1 MAKNIRG
8 VTVEIGAE
16 TKGLNAALKDVRK
29 ESRKISRELYQV
41 NRALKFNP
49 DSVELW
55 EQKQELLTGRIE
67 ETRKELD
74 ALKQSQDEIE
84 KKFKNGE
91 IDDAQYREFKRDIVQ
106 AESKLDTFERQLKE
120 TQKETSK
127 FGRAMKDISD
137 ETKKAGDKLTNIGQN
152 LNQNVTLPLVAAF
165 TALTVGTRDFRK
177 TLAPLQT
184 NAEAAGVE
192 LESMDKIMGQLNA
205 VTGDLDSNVE
215 GVSSLLASG
224 FKNEQM
230 TEVVNQLSGAV
241 TKFPDT
247 LKFENLSES
256 LQETIAT
263 GKSVGQFEEMLDRVG
278 IEVESFEAGLQKA
291 KKAGNEQNYVLQT
304 LAKTG
309 LSDVYEQYKNNN
321 EALVESAEANY
332 DLQSSL
338 AELGE
343 KLEPIMTDIT
353 RGITVQ
359 LMLSMTY
366 PKKSRTWFY

>member
-74 ALKQSQDEIE
+74 ALKQAQDEIE

-177 TLAPLQT
+177 TLSRY
-184 NAEAAGVE
+184 AG
-192 LESMDKIMGQLNA
+192 
-205 VTGDLDSNVE
+205 
-215 GVSSLLASG
+215 
-224 FKNEQM
+224 
-230 TEVVNQLSGAV
+230 
-241 TKFPDT
+241 
-247 LKFENLSES
+247 
-256 LQETIAT
+256 
-263 GKSVGQFEEMLDRVG
+263 
-278 IEVESFEAGLQKA
+278 
-291 KKAGNEQNYVLQT
+291 Y
-304 LAKTG
+304 
-309 LSDVYEQYKNNN
+309 
-321 EALVESAEANY
+321 
-332 DLQSSL
+332 
-338 AELGE
+338 
-343 KLEPIMTDIT
+343 
-353 RGITVQ
+353 
-359 LMLSMTY
+359 
-366 PKKSRTWFY
+366 